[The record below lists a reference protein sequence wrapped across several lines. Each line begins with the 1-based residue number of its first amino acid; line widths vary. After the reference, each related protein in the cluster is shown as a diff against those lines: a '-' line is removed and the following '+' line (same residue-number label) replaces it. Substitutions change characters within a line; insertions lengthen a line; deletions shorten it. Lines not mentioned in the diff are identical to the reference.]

1 MGFFVYRAFFYDEL
15 EEVQRTSNG
24 LVYAGNFAE
33 AMGKIEKYFGDT
45 LINVR
50 VEGLE
55 PSDVF
60 DLSLEDKTPL
70 FDLFVKE
77 KEMN

>member
-24 LVYAGNFAE
+24 LVYAENFAE
-33 AMGKIEKYFGDT
+33 AMSKIEKYFGDI

-50 VEGLE
+50 IEGLE
-55 PSDVF
+55 PSEVF
-60 DLSLEDKTPL
+60 DLSLENETPL

>member
-1 MGFFVYRAFFYDEL
+1 
-15 EEVQRTSNG
+15 
-24 LVYAGNFAE
+24 
-33 AMGKIEKYFGDT
+33 MGKIEKYFGDT

-50 VEGLE
+50 IEGLE